1 MPTAR
6 LNDIDIYYEQ
16 HGDPQAEPLLL
27 IMGFVMNAGAWGAQI
42 PALAKR
48 YHVTAFDNRGA
59 GRSTQ
64 PDSAYTMHQFVAD
77 TAALLDTLSI
87 QSAHVVGASMG
98 GMIAQNFA
106 LAHPER
112 VRSLVLMCTT
122 PGGPHS
128 AGYAELVGRAEEAF
142 AIEDIAASMTPE
154 RARDFALE
162 LFTPEFLAK
171 PGPGFAQMA
180 GSTMQYPST
189 LAGMKGQ
196 MRAILGHDTFDR
208 LPEIAAP
215 TLVLAGDADPMVLS
229 ENSRILASRIPNA
242 ELELFPAL
250 RHGFNAE
257 QPERVNRVVLDFLAR
272 HATQPVGSVAD
283 A

>member
-1 MPTAR
+1 MATAR
-6 LNDIDIYYEQ
+6 INDIDIHYEQ
-16 HGDPQAEPLLL
+16 HGDPQNEPVLL

-42 PALAKR
+42 PALAER
-48 YHVTAFDNRGA
+48 YRVTAFDNRGA
-59 GRSTQ
+59 GRSAQ
-64 PDSAYTMHQFVAD
+64 PDGPYTMQQFVAD
-77 TAALLDTLSI
+77 TAGLLDVLGIERT
-87 QSAHVVGASMG
+87 HVVGASMG
-98 GMIAQNFA
+98 GMIAQEFA
-106 LAHPER
+106 LTYPDR

-128 AGYAELVGRAEEAF
+128 AGHAELAGRAEEAF

-162 LFTPEFLAK
+162 LFTPEFLAQ
-171 PGPGFAQMA
+171 PGSGFAHMA
-180 GSTMQYPST
+180 GSTMQYPSS

-208 LPEIAAP
+208 LPKISAP
-215 TLVLAGDADPMVLS
+215 TLVLAGDADPMVLP
-229 ENSRILASRIPNA
+229 ENSRILASRIPGA

-257 QPERVNRVVLDFLAR
+257 QPDRVNRVVLDFLAR
-272 HATQPVGSVAD
+272 HASRPVGSVAN

>member
-6 LNDIDIYYEQ
+6 VNDIDIYYEQ
-16 HGDPQAEPLLL
+16 HGDPQGEPLLL

-42 PALAKR
+42 PALAER

-59 GRSTQ
+59 GRSAQ
-64 PDSAYTMHQFVAD
+64 PDGAYTMPQFVAD
-77 TAALLDTLSI
+77 TAALMDELAI
-87 QSAHVVGASMG
+87 ERAHIIGASMG
-98 GMIAQNFA
+98 GMIAQEFA
-106 LAHPER
+106 LAYPKR

-128 AGYAELVGRAEEAF
+128 AGYHELALRAEEAF

-162 LFTPEFLAK
+162 LFTPEFLEK
-171 PGPGFAQMA
+171 PGPGFLQMA
-180 GSTMQYPST
+180 GSTMQHPSS

-208 LPEIAAP
+208 LHEIAAP
-215 TLVLAGDADPMVLS
+215 TLVLAGDADPMILP

-257 QPERVNRVVLDFLAR
+257 QPERVNRAVLEFLAR
-272 HATQPVGSVAD
+272 HAAQPVGSAAD

>member
-1 MPTAR
+1 MPTTSI
-6 LNDIDIYYEQ
+6 NDIEIYYEQ
-16 HGDPQAEPLLL
+16 HGDARREPVLLV
-27 IMGFVMNAGAWGAQI
+27 MGFVMNAGAWGAQI
-42 PALAKR
+42 PALAEHF
-48 YHVTAFDNRGA
+48 HVTAFDNRGA

-64 PDSAYTMHQFVAD
+64 PEGRYTMRQFVAD
-77 TAALLDTLSI
+77 TAALLDKLAI
-87 QSAHVVGASMG
+87 KSAHIVGASMG
-98 GMIAQNFA
+98 GMIAQHFA
-106 LAHPER
+106 LTHPAR

-122 PGGPHS
+122 PGGPRS
-128 AGYAELVGRAEEAF
+128 AGYEEMVRRAEEAF
-142 AIEDIAASMTPE
+142 AIDDIAAAMTPE

-180 GSTMQYPST
+180 GTTMQFPST

-196 MRAILGHDTFDR
+196 MRAILDHDTFDR

-257 QPERVNRVVLDFLAR
+257 QPDRVNRTMLDFLAR
-272 HATQPVGSVAD
+272 HAALPVGGAAD